1 MNPDTITVTDMVT
14 VVWMFRITLIVLTA
28 ILAGAFLI
36 TVTFAVISK
45 KRSASDT
52 SNITASFAFNV
63 LTWWV
68 GITLAILIGWGLAE
82 AFYSIINYLLQPEG
96 EGTWIKFLKNLVEA
110 LAIVGWVFGIFV
122 SGVFIGYAGFK
133 RIDPVHRAYIEFL
146 ARRLSWPIFGEGWV
160 WIPPYLSTIKA
171 FSMETF
177 RIPMVDDTEGA
188 QTITITTKDNVVME
202 VSGSALL
209 SVQNPYLASFH
220 GSTPKEVG
228 KRFGD
233 TLFKAVR
240 SETLRFEHLELPQQ
254 KENIAN
260 NLRNSPDPATYEGDI
275 KQHVSFRAANEY
287 GIDMREIAITGI
299 DQPQSIKE
307 ALEKQA
313 EERSTSTARD
323 IEIQGMIER
332 ANRLVAAS
340 NGKLSFEKAF
350 NRVLNT
356 EGDKGNNVKIFEGLD
371 GGRNPIIV
379 DINPGNGG

>member
-1 MNPDTITVTDMVT
+1 MNPDTITVTDTVT
-14 VVWMFRITLIVLTA
+14 VVWAFRITLIILTA
-28 ILAGAFLI
+28 ILAGVFLI
-36 TVTFAVISK
+36 TATFAVISK

-63 LTWWV
+63 LTWWF
-68 GITLAILIGWGLAE
+68 GIAFAILIGWGLAE
-82 AFYSIINYLLQPEG
+82 AFHAIINHVLQPNG
-96 EGTWIKFLKNLVEA
+96 EKVWTPLRNLVEA
-110 LAIVGWVFGIFV
+110 FAIIGWIFGIFV
-122 SGVFIGYAGFK
+122 SAVFIGYAGFK

-146 ARRLSWPIFGEGWV
+146 ARRLPWPILGEGWI
-160 WIPPYLSTIKA
+160 WIPPYLSTTKA

-177 RIPMVDDTEGA
+177 RIPMVDDIEGA

-202 VSGSALL
+202 VSGSVLL

-220 GSTPKEVG
+220 GSIPKEVG

-240 SETLRFEHLELPQQ
+240 SETLRFDHLELPQQ

-299 DQPQSIKE
+299 DQPKSIKE

-313 EERSTSTARD
+313 EERSTSEARN
-323 IEIQGMIER
+323 IEMQGMIER
-332 ANRLVAAS
+332 AHRLVAAS
-340 NGKLSFEKAF
+340 KGKLSFERAF

-371 GGRNPIIV
+371 GGKNPIIV
-379 DINPGNGG
+379 DINPNNGG